1 MKRIISFL
9 ATAAAAFAE
18 VHTLTLKQVVQRAL
32 AQNSDILLARFDEV
46 KAEHQIREAQDPFRP
61 KVIVGSGLAYSS
73 GFPLS
78 IEGSAPSVIR
88 ADAIQTLFNREKSLQ
103 VAKAKEQARGAAID
117 TQVKREEVILRT
129 ANAYLDVDRLRRN
142 SEIASVQVDS
152 LKRMLETTRLRTAE
166 GRELEVDSKKA
177 AARYAQAQYNLG
189 VLSADVSIAE
199 ENLAGLLGFPAG
211 DAVRPADQEQ
221 LMLDVPV
228 DEQEVIEK
236 AMTTS
241 KELKSLESK
250 LQAAGLEVKSNQAA
264 RLPKVDLV
272 AQYGLFARFN
282 NYDQF
287 FQKFQRNNG
296 QVGVSFQLPLL
307 AGSASKAR
315 EQLAETESAKLRLE
329 LNSVRNR
336 VRMDARRAYQDLKA
350 AESLQDVA
358 RLDLEAARE
367 QVSVTTN
374 QFSEGRAG
382 LRQVE
387 ESRVA
392 EQEKWMTYL
401 NSRQNVERRK
411 LAILR
416 VSGTLIAALQ

>member
-1 MKRIISFL
+1 MKRILSFL

-32 AQNSDILLARFDEV
+32 AQNPDILLARFDEV
-46 KAEHQIREAQDPFRP
+46 KAEHQIREAQDPFHP
-61 KVIVGSGLAYSS
+61 KVIVGSGLAYTS
-73 GFPLS
+73 GFPMS

-117 TQVKREEVILRT
+117 TQAKREEVILRT

-142 SEIASVQVDS
+142 SEIAAVQVDS
-152 LKRMLETTRLRTAE
+152 LKRMLDTTRVRAAE

-177 AARYAQAQYNLG
+177 AARHAQAQYTAG
-189 VLSADVSIAE
+189 VLSADVSIAQ

-211 DAVRPADQEQ
+211 DSVRPADQEQ
-221 LMLDVPV
+221 LMLDVPA
-228 DEQEVIEK
+228 DEQEVIEN
-236 AMTTS
+236 AMTSS

-250 LQAAGLEVKSNQAA
+250 LQAAGLEIKSNQAA

-315 EQLAETESAKLRLE
+315 EQQAEADSARLRLE

-350 AESLQDVA
+350 AESLQEVS

-387 ESRVA
+387 EARVA
-392 EQEKWMTYL
+392 EQEKWMSYL

-416 VSGTLIAALQ
+416 VSGTLIATLQ

>member
-1 MKRIISFL
+1 MKRILFFL

-46 KAEHQIREAQDPFRP
+46 KAEHQIREAQDPFYP
-61 KVIVGSGLAYSS
+61 KVIVGSGLAYTS
-73 GFPLS
+73 GFPMS

-117 TQVKREEVILRT
+117 TQAKREEVILRT

-142 SEIASVQVDS
+142 SEIAAVQVDS
-152 LKRMLETTRLRTAE
+152 LKRMLETTRMRAAE

-177 AARYAQAQYNLG
+177 AARYAQAQYTAG
-189 VLSADVSIAE
+189 VLTADVSIAQ
-199 ENLAGLLGFPAG
+199 ENLAALLGFPAG

-221 LMLDVPV
+221 LMLDVPAA
-228 DEQEVIEK
+228 EQEVIEN
-236 AMTTS
+236 AMASS

-250 LQAAGLEVKSNQAA
+250 LQAAGLEVKANQAA

-315 EQLAETESAKLRLE
+315 EQQAEVDSARLRLE

-350 AESLQDVA
+350 AESLQEVA
-358 RLDLEAARE
+358 RLDLEASRE

-387 ESRVA
+387 EARVA

>member
-1 MKRIISFL
+1 
-9 ATAAAAFAE
+9 
-18 VHTLTLKQVVQRAL
+18 
-32 AQNSDILLARFDEV
+32 
-46 KAEHQIREAQDPFRP
+46 
-61 KVIVGSGLAYSS
+61 
-73 GFPLS
+73 
-78 IEGSAPSVIR
+78 
-88 ADAIQTLFNREKSLQ
+88 
-103 VAKAKEQARGAAID
+103 
-117 TQVKREEVILRT
+117 
-129 ANAYLDVDRLRRN
+129 
-142 SEIASVQVDS
+142 
-152 LKRMLETTRLRTAE
+152 
-166 GRELEVDSKKA
+166 
-177 AARYAQAQYNLG
+177 
-189 VLSADVSIAE
+189 
-199 ENLAGLLGFPAG
+199 
-211 DAVRPADQEQ
+211 
-221 LMLDVPV
+221 
-228 DEQEVIEK
+228 
-236 AMTTS
+236 MTSS

-250 LQAAGLEVKSNQAA
+250 LQAAGLEIKSNQAA

-315 EQLAETESAKLRLE
+315 EQQAEADSARLRLE

-350 AESLQDVA
+350 AESLQEVS

-387 ESRVA
+387 EARVA
-392 EQEKWMTYL
+392 EQEKWMSYL

-416 VSGTLIAALQ
+416 VSGTLIATLQ